1 MTALLLA
8 AFLAA
13 AAPSPAFEALEP
25 IPAAAQREAIP
36 ACTVDRRWCALIE
49 TDETQER
56 QVLRL
61 YDGLPG
67 ERAPVA
73 SHLIESENSEGFWR
87 PGAILRRAG
96 SDDVILGAD
105 MELQAMYSGGGG
117 MSSYRTLVRFTP
129 GAAPQ
134 EILTVPLSGSLM
146 IRACFGEEDMKQRA
160 GACHDEYEFTAE
172 LKVEGDAFPPRLA
185 YASTATTF
193 PGRVSRNED
202 SLAKPPLTPKDLV
215 KAVDA
220 ECSVR
225 RVFTFDPAT
234 KAYVSDAPLPDCGDY
249 TVP

>member
-1 MTALLLA
+1 MTPPLLSAILA
-8 AFLAA
+8 AIVQT
-13 AAPSPAFEALEP
+13 PDFETLEP
-25 IPAAAQREAIP
+25 IPAAAQGEAIP

-61 YDGLPG
+61 YDGPPSG
-67 ERAPVA
+67 RAPVA
-73 SHLIESENSEGFWR
+73 SHSIESELSEGFWR
-87 PGAILRRAG
+87 PGAILRRAE

-160 GACHDEYEFTAE
+160 GACHDEYEFAAE
-172 LKVEGDAFPPRLA
+172 LKAEGDAFPPRLT

-202 SLAKPPLTPKDLV
+202 SLAKPPLKPKDLV

-225 RVFTFDPAT
+225 RVFTFDPAA
-234 KAYVSDAPLPDCGDY
+234 KAYVADAPLPDCGDY

>member
-25 IPAAAQREAIP
+25 IPAAAQGEAIP

-67 ERAPVA
+67 GRAPVA

-87 PGAILRRAG
+87 PSAILRRAE

-134 EILTVPLSGSLM
+134 EMLTVPMSGSLM

-160 GACHDEYEFTAE
+160 GACHDEYEFNAE
-172 LKVEGDAFPPRLA
+172 LKAEGDAFPPRLT

-193 PGRVSRNED
+193 PGPVSRNED
-202 SLAKPPLTPKDLV
+202 SLAKPPLKPKDLV

-225 RVFTFDPAT
+225 RVFTFDPAAN
-234 KAYVSDAPLPDCGDY
+234 AYVPDAPLPDCGDY

>member
-1 MTALLLA
+1 MILLLSA
-8 AFLAA
+8 ALASVS
-13 AAPSPAFEALEP
+13 PEPAFEALEP
-25 IPAAAQREAIP
+25 IPAAAQGEAIP
-36 ACTVDRRWCALIE
+36 ACTADRRWCALIE

-67 ERAPVA
+67 KRAPVA

-87 PGAILRRAG
+87 PSAILRRAE

-117 MSSYRTLVRFTP
+117 TSSYQTLIRFIP
-129 GAAPQ
+129 GAVPQ
-134 EILTVPLSGSLM
+134 EMLTVPMSGSLM

-160 GACHDEYEFTAE
+160 GACHDEYEFNAE
-172 LKVEGDAFPPRLA
+172 LEAEGDAFPPRLT

-193 PGRVSRNED
+193 PGRVSRSED
-202 SLAKPPLTPKDLV
+202 SLAKPPLKPKDLV

-234 KAYVSDAPLPDCGDY
+234 NAYVPDAPLPDCGDY

>member
-1 MTALLLA
+1 MTAFLLA
-8 AFLAA
+8 ALLASA
-13 AAPSPAFEALEP
+13 SPQPAFEALEP
-25 IPAAAQREAIP
+25 IPASAQGEAIP

-67 ERAPVA
+67 GRAPVA

-87 PGAILRRAG
+87 PSAILRRAE

-134 EILTVPLSGSLM
+134 EILTVPMSGSLM

-160 GACHDEYEFTAE
+160 GACHDEYEFAAE
-172 LKVEGDAFPPRLA
+172 LKAEGDAFPPRLT

-202 SLAKPPLTPKDLV
+202 SLAKPPLKPKDLV

-234 KAYVSDAPLPDCGDY
+234 NAYVPDAPLPDCGDY

>member
-8 AFLAA
+8 ALLASVS
-13 AAPSPAFEALEP
+13 PEPAFEALEP
-25 IPAAAQREAIP
+25 IPAAAQGEAIP
-36 ACTVDRRWCALIE
+36 ACTAERRWCALIE

-61 YDGLPG
+61 YDGPPSG
-67 ERAPVA
+67 RTPVA
-73 SHLIESENSEGFWR
+73 SHSIESELSEGFWK

-96 SDDVILGAD
+96 SDEIILGAD
-105 MELQAMYSGGGG
+105 MELQSMYSGGGG
-117 MSSYRTLVRFTP
+117 MASYRTLTRFVP

-146 IRACFGEEDMKQRA
+146 IRACFGPETIKQRA
-160 GACHDEYEFTAE
+160 GACHDEYEFAAE
-172 LKVEGDAFPPRLA
+172 LKAEGDAFPPRLT

-193 PGRVSRNED
+193 PGPVSRNED
-202 SLAKPPLTPKDLV
+202 SLAKPPLKPKDLV

-220 ECSVR
+220 KCSVR

-234 KAYVSDAPLPDCGDY
+234 NAYVPDAPLPDCGDY

>member
-1 MTALLLA
+1 MILLLSA
-8 AFLAA
+8 ALASA
-13 AAPSPAFEALEP
+13 SPESAFEALEP
-25 IPAAAQREAIP
+25 IPAAAQGEAIP

-67 ERAPVA
+67 GRAPVA

-87 PGAILRRAG
+87 PSAILRRAE

-134 EILTVPLSGSLM
+134 EILTVPMSGSLM

-160 GACHDEYEFTAE
+160 GACHDEYEFNAE
-172 LKVEGDAFPPRLA
+172 LKAEGDAFPPRLT

-202 SLAKPPLTPKDLV
+202 SLAKPPLKPKDLV

-225 RVFTFDPAT
+225 RVFTFDPAAN
-234 KAYVSDAPLPDCGDY
+234 AYVPDAPLPDCGDY

>member
-8 AFLAA
+8 ALLASV
-13 AAPSPAFEALEP
+13 SPESAFEALEP
-25 IPAAAQREAIP
+25 IPAAAQGEAFP
-36 ACTVDRRWCALIE
+36 TCTVDRRWCALIE

-61 YDGLPG
+61 YDGLPDG
-67 ERAPVA
+67 RVPVA

-87 PGAILRRAG
+87 PSAILRRAE

-134 EILTVPLSGSLM
+134 EILTVPMSGSLM

-160 GACHDEYEFTAE
+160 GACHDEYEFNAE
-172 LKVEGDAFPPRLA
+172 LKAEGDAFPPRLT

-193 PGRVSRNED
+193 PGPVSRNED
-202 SLAKPPLTPKDLV
+202 SLAKPPLKPKDLV

-225 RVFTFDPAT
+225 RVFTFDPAAN
-234 KAYVSDAPLPDCGDY
+234 AYVPDAPLPDCGDY

>member
-25 IPAAAQREAIP
+25 IPAAAQGEAIP

-61 YDGLPG
+61 YDGLPDG
-67 ERAPVA
+67 RAPVA

-87 PGAILRRAG
+87 LSAILRRAE

-105 MELQAMYSGGGG
+105 MELQTMYSGGGG

-134 EILTVPLSGSLM
+134 EILTIPMSGSLM

-160 GACHDEYEFTAE
+160 GACHDEYEFNAE
-172 LKVEGDAFPPRLA
+172 LKAEGDAFPPRLT

-193 PGRVSRNED
+193 PGPVSRNED
-202 SLAKPPLTPKDLV
+202 SLAKPPLKPKDLV

-225 RVFTFDPAT
+225 RVFTFDPAAN
-234 KAYVSDAPLPDCGDY
+234 AYVPDAPLPDCGDY

>member
-25 IPAAAQREAIP
+25 IPAAAQGDAIP

-61 YDGLPG
+61 YDGPPSG
-67 ERAPVA
+67 RTPVA
-73 SHLIESENSEGFWR
+73 SHSIESELSEGFWK

-96 SDDVILGAD
+96 NDEIILGAD

-134 EILTVPLSGSLM
+134 EMLTIPMSGSLM
-146 IRACFGEEDMKQRA
+146 IRACFGEEDMKRRA
-160 GACHDEYEFTAE
+160 GACHDEYEFNAE
-172 LKVEGDAFPPRLA
+172 LKAEGDAFPPRLT

-193 PGRVSRNED
+193 PGPVSRNED
-202 SLAKPPLTPKDLV
+202 SLAKPPLKPKDLV

-220 ECSVR
+220 KCSVR

-234 KAYVSDAPLPDCGDY
+234 NAYVPDAPLPDCGDY

>member
-1 MTALLLA
+1 MILLLSA
-8 AFLAA
+8 ALA
-13 AAPSPAFEALEP
+13 SVSEPAFEALEP
-25 IPAAAQREAIP
+25 IPAAAQGEAIP

-67 ERAPVA
+67 GRAPVA

-87 PGAILRRAG
+87 PSAILRRAE

-134 EILTVPLSGSLM
+134 EMLTVPMSGSLM

-160 GACHDEYEFTAE
+160 GACHDEYEFNAE
-172 LKVEGDAFPPRLA
+172 LKAEGDAFPPRLT

-193 PGRVSRNED
+193 PGPVSRNED

-225 RVFTFDPAT
+225 RVFTFDPAAN
-234 KAYVSDAPLPDCGDY
+234 AYVPDAPLPDCGDY

>member
-1 MTALLLA
+1 MIASLLA

-13 AAPSPAFEALEP
+13 APSPEFETLEP
-25 IPAAAQREAIP
+25 VPAAAQGEAIP
-36 ACTVDRRWCALIE
+36 ACTADRRWCALIE
-49 TDETQER
+49 ADETDEKL
-56 QVLRL
+56 VLRL
-61 YDGLPG
+61 YDGAPDG
-67 ERAPVA
+67 RAPIA
-73 SHLIESENSEGFWR
+73 SHRIESEASEGFWK
-87 PGAILRRAG
+87 PGAVLRRAG
-96 SDDVILGAD
+96 SDEIILGAD

-117 MSSYRTLVRFTP
+117 MSSHRTLIRFIP
-129 GAAPQ
+129 GEAPQ

-160 GACHDEYEFTAE
+160 GACHDEYEFDAE
-172 LKVEGDAFPPRLA
+172 LKAEGDAFPPRLT

-202 SLAKPPLTPKDLV
+202 SLTKPPLKPADLV

-225 RVFTFDPAT
+225 RVFTFDPAAN
-234 KAYVSDAPLPDCGDY
+234 AYVPDAPLPECGDY

>member
-1 MTALLLA
+1 MILLLSVA
-8 AFLAA
+8 LASVS
-13 AAPSPAFEALEP
+13 PEPAFEALEP
-25 IPAAAQREAIP
+25 IPAAAQGEAIP

-67 ERAPVA
+67 ERTPVA
-73 SHLIESENSEGFWR
+73 SHLIESENSEGFWTA
-87 PGAILRRAG
+87 GAILRRAG

-105 MELQAMYSGGGG
+105 MRLQAMYSGGGG

-134 EILTVPLSGSLM
+134 EILTVPLSSSLM
-146 IRACFGEEDMKQRA
+146 IRACFGEEDIKQRA
-160 GACHDEYEFTAE
+160 GACHDEYEFAAE
-172 LKVEGDAFPPRLA
+172 LKAEGDAFPPRLT

-202 SLAKPPLTPKDLV
+202 SLAKPPLMPKDLV

-220 ECSVR
+220 ECTVR
-225 RVFTFDPAT
+225 RVFTFDPALS
-234 KAYVSDAPLPDCGDY
+234 AYVPDAPLPECGDY

>member
-8 AFLAA
+8 ALLASVS
-13 AAPSPAFEALEP
+13 PEPAFEALEP
-25 IPAAAQREAIP
+25 LPASAQGEAIP

-56 QVLRL
+56 QVLRV

-67 ERAPVA
+67 GRAPVA

-87 PGAILRRAG
+87 PSAILRRAE

-134 EILTVPLSGSLM
+134 EMLTVPMSGSLM

-160 GACHDEYEFTAE
+160 GACHDEYEFAAE
-172 LKVEGDAFPPRLA
+172 LKAEGDAFPPRLT

-202 SLAKPPLTPKDLV
+202 SLAKPPLKPKDLV
-215 KAVDA
+215 KVVDA
-220 ECSVR
+220 KCSVH
-225 RVFTFDPAT
+225 RVFTFDPAAN
-234 KAYVSDAPLPDCGDY
+234 AYVPDAPLPDCGDY

>member
-1 MTALLLA
+1 MILLLSVA
-8 AFLAA
+8 LASA
-13 AAPSPAFEALEP
+13 SPEPAFEALEP
-25 IPAAAQREAIP
+25 IPAAARGEAIP

-67 ERAPVA
+67 ERTPVA
-73 SHLIESENSEGFWR
+73 SHLIESENSEGFWTA
-87 PGAILRRAG
+87 GAILRRAG
-96 SDDVILGAD
+96 NDDVILGAD
-105 MELQAMYSGGGG
+105 MGLQAMYSGGGG

-146 IRACFGEEDMKQRA
+146 IRACFGEEDIKQRA
-160 GACHDEYEFTAE
+160 GACHDEYEFAAE
-172 LKVEGDAFPPRLA
+172 LKAEGDAFPPRLT

-202 SLAKPPLTPKDLV
+202 SLAKPPLMPKDLV

-220 ECSVR
+220 ECTVR
-225 RVFTFDPAT
+225 RVFTFDPALS
-234 KAYVSDAPLPDCGDY
+234 AYVPDAPLPECGDY

>member
-8 AFLAA
+8 ALLASA
-13 AAPSPAFEALEP
+13 SPQPAFEALEP
-25 IPAAAQREAIP
+25 IPAAAQGEAIP
-36 ACTVDRRWCALIE
+36 ACTADRRWCALIE

-61 YDGLPG
+61 YEGLPG
-67 ERAPVA
+67 ERAPAA

-117 MSSYRTLVRFTP
+117 MSSYRTLIRFVP
-129 GAAPQ
+129 GETPQ
-134 EILTVPLSGSLM
+134 EMLTVPMSGSLM

-160 GACHDEYEFTAE
+160 GACHDEYEFAAE
-172 LKVEGDAFPPRLA
+172 LKAEGDAFPPRLT

-202 SLAKPPLTPKDLV
+202 SLAKPPLKPKDLV

-234 KAYVSDAPLPDCGDY
+234 KAYVPDAPLPDCGDY

>member
-1 MTALLLA
+1 MILLLSA
-8 AFLAA
+8 ALASV
-13 AAPSPAFEALEP
+13 SPESVFEALEP
-25 IPAAAQREAIP
+25 IPAAAQGEAIP

-67 ERAPVA
+67 GRAPVA

-87 PGAILRRAG
+87 PSAILRRAE

-134 EILTVPLSGSLM
+134 EILTVPMSGSLM

-160 GACHDEYEFTAE
+160 GACHDEYEFNAE
-172 LKVEGDAFPPRLA
+172 LKAEGDAFPPRLT

-202 SLAKPPLTPKDLV
+202 SLAKPPLKPKDLV

-225 RVFTFDPAT
+225 RVFTFDPAAN
-234 KAYVSDAPLPDCGDY
+234 AYVPDAPLPDCGDY

>member
-1 MTALLLA
+1 MILLLSA
-8 AFLAA
+8 ALA
-13 AAPSPAFEALEP
+13 SVSEPAFEALEP
-25 IPAAAQREAIP
+25 IPAAAQGEAIP

-67 ERAPVA
+67 GRAPVA

-87 PGAILRRAG
+87 PSAILRRAE

-134 EILTVPLSGSLM
+134 EMLTVPMSGSLM
-146 IRACFGEEDMKQRA
+146 IRALLRRRGHEAARRR
-160 GACHDEYEFTAE
+160 
-172 LKVEGDAFPPRLA
+172 LPR
-185 YASTATTF
+185 
-193 PGRVSRNED
+193 RI
-202 SLAKPPLTPKDLV
+202 
-215 KAVDA
+215 
-220 ECSVR
+220 
-225 RVFTFDPAT
+225 
-234 KAYVSDAPLPDCGDY
+234 
-249 TVP
+249 

>member
-1 MTALLLA
+1 MILLLSA
-8 AFLAA
+8 ALASVS
-13 AAPSPAFEALEP
+13 PEPAFETLEP
-25 IPAAAQREAIP
+25 VPAPAQGEAIP

-67 ERAPVA
+67 ERAPAA

-87 PGAILRRAG
+87 PGAILRRAE

-160 GACHDEYEFTAE
+160 GACHDEYEFNAE
-172 LKVEGDAFPPRLA
+172 LKADGDAFPPRLT

-193 PGRVSRNED
+193 PGPVSRNED
-202 SLAKPPLTPKDLV
+202 SLAKPPLKPKDLV

-225 RVFTFDPAT
+225 RVFTFDSAT
-234 KAYVSDAPLPDCGDY
+234 NAYVPDAPLPDCGDY

>member
-1 MTALLLA
+1 MILLLSA
-8 AFLAA
+8 ALVSV
-13 AAPSPAFEALEP
+13 SPESAFEALEP
-25 IPAAAQREAIP
+25 IPASAQGEAIP

-67 ERAPVA
+67 GRAPVA

-87 PGAILRRAG
+87 PSAILRRAE

-134 EILTVPLSGSLM
+134 EMLTVPMSGSLM

-160 GACHDEYEFTAE
+160 GACHDEYEFNAE
-172 LKVEGDAFPPRLA
+172 LKAEGDAFPPRLT

-193 PGRVSRNED
+193 PGPVSRNED
-202 SLAKPPLTPKDLV
+202 SLAKPPLKPKDLV

-234 KAYVSDAPLPDCGDY
+234 NAYVPDAPLPDCGDY